1 MVKRSLEASLA
12 GIQQAKKAFAHKG
25 WTQDNLAFEVNLKT
39 RQPIWRFFTGRSVD
53 RHIFIEICSVLSLNW
68 REIAANP
75 PEEFPESKE
84 LAAAE
89 FLDIDALVQ
98 FVRSQR
104 FDKIQDQC
112 STLQLLDVS
121 RPVRIDDIY
130 IDVNILEEIASLQWL
145 EFADLQKFTS
155 KEFDRFGLGEVS
167 QTQMAGITAVQTYSK
182 LRVLGKPGAGKTTFL
197 QHLAIQCNRGKFA
210 ANRVPIFVT
219 LRDFADETRVAREFN
234 LINYICKEFLTC
246 GIADPSVLETLLLE
260 GRVLLLLDGLD
271 EVLHQE
277 KKGVANEIRRFS
289 EKYQKNMFVVTCRT
303 AAKAFILR
311 RFTDVEIAPFSQ
323 DQIVAFAQKWFTAL
337 TKTNIQNKQEQ
348 AIEFIKK
355 LDLPENLQFRRLA
368 VSPLF
373 LHLACWV
380 FHHQNKFPNQKIA
393 FYKQCLDLLLGKWD
407 ETKAIER
414 DEVYEGFLLSQ
425 NLKLLSQVASA
436 TFDQGN
442 YFFEQRIV
450 EQYISDY
457 ICDLP
462 NASTEPEELQLD
474 SEGVLQAIE
483 LQHGLLAER
492 VRGIFSFSY
501 LTFQEYLTARKIVA
515 SYNLQALERP
525 LERLVSHITEPRW
538 REIFLLTV
546 AMLRS
551 ADFLVL
557 LMKQEVDALVAE
569 DTYLQ
574 KFLTWASQPLLYG
587 TLRERGSQKSK
598 VKSQKSLAAPQ
609 PAVIRAFY
617 FALARTPHLIS
628 HFALVCILDQDIF
641 LDAALDNLVM
651 ECKSNFADAYACDD
665 ALSYALAITQDAGLH
680 QALQQL
686 KDLLPDQEQSRERF
700 QTWWQTSY
708 PAWMEQ
714 LKTAIAK
721 HRNIE
726 HHWHFS
732 PQQQQV
738 LQQYYDA
745 NQLLLDCLNSN
756 CEVTGVVRQEIE
768 ASLLLPRKELS
779 KQEWQ
784 GAWGSEGVREMRGQ
798 GRQGDKQNS

>member
-1 MVKRSLEASLA
+1 MVKRSLQASLT
-12 GIQQAKKAFAHKG
+12 GIEQAKKAFAQKG

-39 RQPIWRFFTGRSVD
+39 RQPIWRFFSGRSVE
-53 RHIFIEICSVLSLNW
+53 RHIFREICSVLSLNW

-75 PEEFPESKE
+75 PEELSESKE
-84 LAAAE
+84 LGAAE

-98 FVRSQR
+98 LVKSQR

-112 STLQLLDVS
+112 GTLQLLDVT

-145 EFADLQKFTS
+145 EFADLQNFTS
-155 KEFDRFGLGEVS
+155 QEFDRFGLGKVS
-167 QTQMAGITAVQTYSK
+167 QTQIAGIAAVQTYSK

-197 QHLAIQCNRGKFA
+197 QHLAIQCNRGRFA

-219 LRDFADETRVAREFN
+219 LRDFADETRVAGEFH
-234 LINYICKEFLTC
+234 LLNYICKEFLTW
-246 GIADPSVLETLLLE
+246 GISDPSVLETLLLE

-271 EVLHQE
+271 EVLHQHSI
-277 KKGVANEIRRFS
+277 GVVNEIRRLS

-303 AAKAFILR
+303 AAKAFNLR

-323 DQIVAFAQKWFTAL
+323 DQIVAFAQKWFTAV

-348 AIEFIKK
+348 AFEFTRK
-355 LDLPENLQFRRLA
+355 LNLPENLQFQRLA
-368 VSPLF
+368 VTPLF

-380 FHHQNKFPNQKIA
+380 FHHQNKFPTQKAA

-414 DEVYEGFLLSQ
+414 DEIYQGFSLPQ
-425 NLKLLSQVASA
+425 KLKLLSQVASA
-436 TFDQGN
+436 TFEQGN

-457 ICDLP
+457 IRYLP
-462 NASTEPEELQLD
+462 NASAEPEELQLD

-501 LTFQEYLTARKIVA
+501 LTFQEYLTARQIVA
-515 SYNLQALERP
+515 NYNLQALEQP
-525 LERLVSHITEPRW
+525 LEHLVSHITEPRW

-551 ADFLVL
+551 ADFLVQ
-557 LMKQEVDALVAE
+557 LMKQQIDALVAQ
-569 DTYLQ
+569 DPYLQ
-574 KFLTWASQPLLYG
+574 KFLTWASQ
-587 TLRERGSQKSK
+587 
-598 VKSQKSLAAPQ
+598 KSLAPPPKLTA
-609 PAVIRAFY
+609 IRAFY
-617 FALARTPHLIS
+617 LALAKTPHLTP
-628 HFALVCILDQDIF
+628 HFVLACIVDQGIF
-641 LDAALDNLVM
+641 LDAALDNLVI
-651 ECKSNFADAYACDD
+651 ECTIDCKSNFADALACND
-665 ALSYALAITQDAGLH
+665 ALSNLSAIVQDAALH

-686 KDLLPDQEQSRERF
+686 KDLLPDPEQSKERF
-700 QTWWQTSY
+700 QIWWQTSY
-708 PAWMEQ
+708 SVWMER
-714 LKTAIAK
+714 LKAMLAK
-721 HRNIE
+721 HRNIQ

-732 PQQQQV
+732 PKQQQV

-745 NQLLLDCLNSN
+745 NQLLIDCLNSN

-768 ASLLLPRKELS
+768 ASLLLPIKELS
-779 KQEWQ
+779 EREWQ
-784 GAWGSEGVREMRGQ
+784 VL
-798 GRQGDKQNS
+798 

>member
-1 MVKRSLEASLA
+1 MVKRSLEASVT
-12 GIQQAKKAFAHKG
+12 GIEQAKKAFAHKG

-39 RQPIWRFFTGRSVD
+39 RQPIWRFFSGRSVD

-75 PEEFPESKE
+75 PEEFSESKE
-84 LAAAE
+84 LGAAE
-89 FLDIDALVQ
+89 FLDIDAIVQ
-98 FVRSQR
+98 QVKSQR

-112 STLQLLDVS
+112 GTLQLLDVS

-167 QTQMAGITAVQTYSK
+167 QTQMSGIAAVQTYSK

-197 QHLAIQCNRGKFA
+197 QHLAIQCNRGRFA
-210 ANRVPIFVT
+210 ANRVAIFVT
-219 LRDFADETRVAREFN
+219 LRDFADETRVAGEFN
-234 LINYICKEFLTC
+234 LLKYICKEFLTC
-246 GIADPSVLETLLLE
+246 GISDPSVLESLLLE
-260 GRVLLLLDGLD
+260 GRVLVLLDGLD

-289 EKYQKNMFVVTCRT
+289 EKYQKNIFVVTCRT
-303 AAKAFILR
+303 AAKAFNLR

-323 DQIVAFAQKWFTAL
+323 DQIVAFAQKWFTAP

-373 LHLACWV
+373 LHLACCV

-425 NLKLLSQVASA
+425 KLKLLSQVASA
-436 TFDQGN
+436 TFEQGN

-457 ICDLP
+457 ISDLP

-474 SEGVLQAIE
+474 SEGVLHAIE

-501 LTFQEYLTARKIVA
+501 LTFQEYLTAQKIVA

-525 LERLVSHITEPRW
+525 LEHLVSHITEPRW
-538 REIFLLTV
+538 REIFLLTA

-551 ADFLVL
+551 ADFLVQ
-557 LMKQEVDALVAE
+557 LMKQEVDALAAQ
-569 DTYLQ
+569 DPYLQ
-574 KFLTWASQPLLYG
+574 KFLNWTSQ
-587 TLRERGSQKSK
+587 R
-598 VKSQKSLAAPQ
+598 SLAAPDS
-609 PAVIRAFY
+609 AAIRAFY
-617 FALARTPHLIS
+617 LALARTPHLTPY
-628 HFALVCILDQDIF
+628 FALVCIFDRDIF
-641 LDAALDNLVM
+641 LDAALENLVM
-651 ECKSNFADAYACDD
+651 ECKSNFADVYACND
-665 ALSYALAITQDAGLH
+665 ALSSALAIVQDAGLH
-680 QALQQL
+680 QALEQL
-686 KDLLPDQEQSRERF
+686 KDLLPDSEQSRERI

-714 LKTAIAK
+714 LKPAIAK

-732 PQQQQV
+732 PHQQQV

-745 NQLLLDCLNSN
+745 NQLLIDCLNSN
-756 CEVTGVVRQEIE
+756 CEITGVVRQKIE

-779 KQEWQ
+779 KREWQ
-784 GAWGSEGVREMRGQ
+784 GAGGRGQ
-798 GRQGDKQNS
+798 GAEEKL

>member
-1 MVKRSLEASLA
+1 MVKRSLEASVT
-12 GIQQAKKAFAHKG
+12 GIEQAKKAFAHKG

-39 RQPIWRFFTGRSVD
+39 RQPIWRFFSGRSVD

-75 PEEFPESKE
+75 PEEFSESKE
-84 LAAAE
+84 LGAAE
-89 FLDIDALVQ
+89 FLDIDAIVQ
-98 FVRSQR
+98 QVKSQR

-112 STLQLLDVS
+112 GTLQLLDVS

-167 QTQMAGITAVQTYSK
+167 QTQMSGIAAVQTYSK

-197 QHLAIQCNRGKFA
+197 QHLAIQCNRGRFA
-210 ANRVPIFVT
+210 ANRVAIFVT
-219 LRDFADETRVAREFN
+219 LRDFADETRVAGEFN
-234 LINYICKEFLTC
+234 LLNYICKEFLTC
-246 GIADPSVLETLLLE
+246 GISDPSVLESLLLE
-260 GRVLLLLDGLD
+260 GRVLVLLDGLD

-289 EKYQKNMFVVTCRT
+289 EKYQKNIFVVTCRT
-303 AAKAFILR
+303 AAKAFNLR

-323 DQIVAFAQKWFTAL
+323 DQIVAFAQKWFTAP

-373 LHLACWV
+373 LHLACCV

-425 NLKLLSQVASA
+425 KLKLLSQVASA
-436 TFDQGN
+436 TFEQGN

-474 SEGVLQAIE
+474 SEGVLHAIE

-501 LTFQEYLTARKIVA
+501 LTFQEYLTAQKIVA

-525 LERLVSHITEPRW
+525 LEHLVSHITEPRW
-538 REIFLLTV
+538 REIFLLTA

-551 ADFLVL
+551 ADFLVQ
-557 LMKQEVDALVAE
+557 LMKQEVDALAAQ
-569 DTYLQ
+569 DPYLQ
-574 KFLTWASQPLLYG
+574 KFLNWTSQ
-587 TLRERGSQKSK
+587 R
-598 VKSQKSLAAPQ
+598 SLAAPDS
-609 PAVIRAFY
+609 AAIRAFY
-617 FALARTPHLIS
+617 LALARTPHLTPY
-628 HFALVCILDQDIF
+628 FALVCIFDRDIF
-641 LDAALDNLVM
+641 LDAALENLVM
-651 ECKSNFADAYACDD
+651 ECKSNFADVYACND
-665 ALSYALAITQDAGLH
+665 ALSSALAIVQDAGLH
-680 QALQQL
+680 QALEQL
-686 KDLLPDQEQSRERF
+686 KDLLPDSEQSRERI

-714 LKTAIAK
+714 LKPAIAK

-732 PQQQQV
+732 PHQQQV

-745 NQLLLDCLNSN
+745 NQLLIDCLNSN
-756 CEVTGVVRQEIE
+756 CEITGVVRQEIE

-779 KQEWQ
+779 KREWQ
-784 GAWGSEGVREMRGQ
+784 GAGGRGQ
-798 GRQGDKQNS
+798 GAEEKL

>member
-1 MVKRSLEASLA
+1 MVKRSLQGSVT
-12 GIQQAKKAFAHKG
+12 GIEQAKKAFAHKG
-25 WTQDNLAFEVNLKT
+25 WTQENLAFEVNLKT
-39 RQPIWRFFTGRSVD
+39 RQPIWRFFSGRPVE

-75 PEEFPESKE
+75 PEEFSESKE
-84 LAAAE
+84 LSAAE

-112 STLQLLDVS
+112 GTLQLLDVS

-130 IDVNILEEIASLQWL
+130 IDVNIMEEIASLQWL

-167 QTQMAGITAVQTYSK
+167 QIEMAGITAVETYSK

-197 QHLAIQCNRGKFA
+197 QHLAIQCNRGRFA
-210 ANRVPIFVT
+210 ANRVAIFVT
-219 LRDFADETRVAREFN
+219 LRDFADESRVAGEFN
-234 LINYICKEFLTC
+234 LLNYICKEFLTC
-246 GIADPSVLETLLLE
+246 GISDPSVLATLLLE

-271 EVLHQE
+271 EVLHQQSI
-277 KKGVANEIRRFS
+277 GVVNEIRRLS

-303 AAKAFILR
+303 AAKAFNLR

-323 DQIVAFAQKWFTAL
+323 DQIAAFAQKWFTAL

-368 VSPLF
+368 ASPLF
-373 LHLACWV
+373 LHLVCWV

-414 DEVYEGFLLSQ
+414 DEVYEGFLLPQ
-425 NLKLLSQVASA
+425 KLKLLSQVASA

-442 YFFEQRIV
+442 YFFEQHIV

-501 LTFQEYLTARKIVA
+501 LTFQEYLTAQKIVA
-515 SYNLQALERP
+515 SYNLQALEQP

-557 LMKQEVDALVAE
+557 LMKQEVDALVAQ
-569 DTYLQ
+569 DPYLQ
-574 KFLTWASQPLLYG
+574 KFLTW
-587 TLRERGSQKSK
+587 T
-598 VKSQKSLAAPQ
+598 SQKSLATPESVA
-609 PAVIRAFY
+609 IRAFY
-617 FALARTPHLIS
+617 FALARTPHLTWY
-628 HFALVCILDQDIF
+628 FALVCIFDQDIF

-651 ECKSNFADAYACDD
+651 ECKSNFADVYECNE
-665 ALSYALAITQDAGLH
+665 ALSSALTIAQDAGLH

-686 KDLLPDQEQSRERF
+686 KDLLPDPEQSRERI

-708 PAWMEQ
+708 PAWIEQ
-714 LKTAIAK
+714 LKSAIAK

-726 HHWHFS
+726 HDWHFS
-732 PQQQQV
+732 PQQQEV

-756 CEVTGVVRQEIE
+756 GEITDVVRQEIE
-768 ASLLLPRKELS
+768 ASLLLPRKELFE
-779 KQEWQ
+779 QEWQ
-784 GAWGSEGVREMRGQ
+784 GG
-798 GRQGDKQNS
+798 KQNS

>member
-1 MVKRSLEASLA
+1 MVKRSLQGSLA

-25 WTQDNLAFEVNLKT
+25 WTQENLAFEVNLKT
-39 RQPIWRFFTGRSVD
+39 RQPIWRFFSGRPVE

-84 LAAAE
+84 LGAAE

-98 FVRSQR
+98 QVRSQR

-112 STLQLLDVS
+112 GTLQLLDVS
-121 RPVRIDDIY
+121 RPVKIDDIY
-130 IDVNILEEIASLQWL
+130 IDVNILEEIASFQWL

-155 KEFDRFGLGEVS
+155 KEFERFGLGEVS
-167 QTQMAGITAVQTYSK
+167 QIQIAGITAVETYSK

-197 QHLAIQCNRGKFA
+197 QHLAIQCNRGRFA

-219 LRDFADETRVAREFN
+219 LRDFADESKEAEEFH
-234 LINYICKEFLTC
+234 LLNYICKEFLTC
-246 GIADPSVLETLLLE
+246 GISDPSVLETLLLE

-271 EVLHQE
+271 EVLQQQS
-277 KKGVANEIRRFS
+277 KGVVNEIRRLS

-303 AAKAFILR
+303 AAKAFNLR

-337 TKTNIQNKQEQ
+337 TKTNIQDKQEQ
-348 AIEFIKK
+348 AVKFIEK

-368 VSPLF
+368 VTPLF

-380 FHHQNKFPNQKIA
+380 FHHQNKFPTQKAA
-393 FYKQCLDLLLGKWD
+393 FYKQCLDLLLSKWD
-407 ETKAIER
+407 EAKGIER
-414 DEVYEGFLLSQ
+414 DEVYEGFLLPQ
-425 NLKLLSQVASA
+425 KLKLLSQVANT
-436 TFDQGN
+436 TFEQGN
-442 YFFEQRIV
+442 YFFEQHIV

-457 ICDLP
+457 ISDLP
-462 NASTEPEELQLD
+462 NASTEPEQLQLD
-474 SEGVLQAIE
+474 SESVLQAIE

-492 VRGIFSFSY
+492 VRGIFSFSS
-501 LTFQEYLTARKIVA
+501 LTFQEYLTARQIVA
-515 SYNLQALERP
+515 NHNLQALEQP
-525 LERLVSHITEPRW
+525 LERLVNHITEPRW

-551 ADFLVL
+551 ADFLVQ
-557 LMKQEVDALVAE
+557 LMKQQVDALVAQ
-569 DTYLQ
+569 DPYLQ
-574 KFLTWASQPLLYG
+574 KFLTWASQ
-587 TLRERGSQKSK
+587 
-598 VKSQKSLAAPQ
+598 KSLASPPQ
-609 PAVIRAFY
+609 PAATRAFY
-617 FALARTPHLIS
+617 LALARTPHLTQ
-628 HFALVCILDQDIF
+628 HFALACILDRGIF

-651 ECKSNFADAYACDD
+651 ECTIDCKSNFADVHACED
-665 ALSYALAITQDAGLH
+665 ALSDALAIVQDAGLR

-686 KDLLPDQEQSRERF
+686 KDLLPDPEQSKERF
-700 QTWWQTSY
+700 QTWWQKSY
-708 PAWMEQ
+708 PTWMER
-714 LKTAIAK
+714 LKAIIAK

-732 PQQQQV
+732 PEQQQV

-745 NQLLLDCLNSN
+745 NQLLIDCLNSN
-756 CEVTGVVRQEIE
+756 CEVTDVVRQEIE
-768 ASLLLPRKELS
+768 ASLLLPIKELS
-779 KQEWQ
+779 EREWQ
-784 GAWGSEGVREMRGQ
+784 GL
-798 GRQGDKQNS
+798 